1 MSLEREEKV
10 SNKKSGEGSDNP
22 NPGRRGHKDDKP
34 LRLCPFQGFRVCDES
49 CKYYVCHGYCKII
62 AERIK
67 KGYANEYLSSVL
79 F

>member
-1 MSLEREEKV
+1 MSLKDDV
-10 SNKKSGEGSDNP
+10 KKSDVKSNDPGD
-22 NPGRRGHKDDKP
+22 NPGRRAMRSDKP
-34 LRLCPFQGFRVCDES
+34 VKLCPFQGFRICDES
-49 CKYYVCHGYCKII
+49 CKFYVCHGYCKIL